1 MTSLALSMWR
11 IMSSANSESFTSYFP
26 IWIPFISFS
35 YLIVVA
41 RTSKAMLNSSVR
53 VGTLVL
59 FLVLEEMFS
68 IFLPLRI
75 MFALVLSY
83 MTVIMLKYVS
93 SMPIF
98 WRVFFFFNRNRCW
111 ILSKSFSASIE
122 MTIWFLSFN
131 LLIWCTSLN
140 DLQILKN
147 PCIPGIKPT
156 WSWYIC

>member
-1 MTSLALSMWR
+1 M
-11 IMSSANSESFTSYFP
+11 
-26 IWIPFISFS
+26 
-35 YLIVVA
+35 A

-98 WRVFFFFNRNRCW
+98 WRFFFKIEIGVEFC
-111 ILSKSFSASIE
+111 LS
-122 MTIWFLSFN
+122 LSLH
-131 LLIWCTSLN
+131 LL
-140 DLQILKN
+140 K
-147 PCIPGIKPT
+147 
-156 WSWYIC
+156 

>member
-1 MTSLALSMWR
+1 
-11 IMSSANSESFTSYFP
+11 MSSANSESFTSYFP

-41 RTSKAMLNSSVR
+41 RTSKAMLNSTVR

-98 WRVFFFFNRNRCW
+98 WRVFFFLIEIGVEFC
-111 ILSKSFSASIE
+111 LS
-122 MTIWFLSFN
+122 LSLH
-131 LLIWCTSLN
+131 LL
-140 DLQILKN
+140 K
-147 PCIPGIKPT
+147 
-156 WSWYIC
+156 